1 MVRVP
6 ARALAA
12 ALLVALCLLASPAAA
27 RATTVCSPTDSRLD
41 EVSGMAVLPGGG
53 YVVMNDGKPGTTVM
67 RLYVLDGHC
76 RIARIITDR
85 SYDPFDTEDL
95 ARTPDGTLW
104 IGDIGDND
112 HERKAPAVLVLPPGS
127 TSGTK
132 YQLAYPIAPSD
143 AETLLIQPDRRAV
156 VVTKTVTGVSDVL
169 ISSRPL
175 TGPAATI
182 PMLAAGTVSI
192 AATNTLG
199 GPVSGG
205 ISSVLVTGG
214 AVTADR
220 SRIAIRT
227 YTDAFEFDV
236 TGGDF
241 AAALT
246 TGEPRRTP
254 IPGERQGESLAY
266 SLDGSEFVTTSE
278 GVGSAIQTWT
288 PAPRTTRTPSASPPA
303 SATTGAP
310 GRGNPDGVSWPAV
323 VIGAV
328 SAVVFGIAG
337 VAALV
342 AGRRAIRR
350 MRRRHR

>member
-1 MVRVP
+1 
-6 ARALAA
+6 
-12 ALLVALCLLASPAAA
+12 
-27 RATTVCSPTDSRLD
+27 
-41 EVSGMAVLPGGG
+41 
-53 YVVMNDGKPGTTVM
+53 
-67 RLYVLDGHC
+67 
-76 RIARIITDR
+76 
-85 SYDPFDTEDL
+85 
-95 ARTPDGTLW
+95 
-104 IGDIGDND
+104 
-112 HERKAPAVLVLPPGS
+112 
-127 TSGTK
+127 
-132 YQLAYPIAPSD
+132 
-143 AETLLIQPDRRAV
+143 
-156 VVTKTVTGVSDVL
+156 VL

-192 AATNTLG
+192 AATNTAG

-214 AVTADR
+214 AVAPDG

-227 YTDAFEFDV
+227 YTDVYEFDV

-246 TGEPRRTP
+246 KGEPRRTP

-278 GVGSAIQTWT
+278 GAGSAIQTWT
-288 PAPRTTRTPSASPPA
+288 PAARAARTPSPSLPASPTAAA
-303 SATTGAP
+303 SGGSDP
-310 GRGNPDGVSWPAV
+310 NGVSWPAV

-342 AGRRAIRR
+342 VARRAIRR
-350 MRRRHR
+350 MRRRQR